1 MIFPSLETSIS
12 TNGIHMDSD
21 KNDLYVLR
29 KCIVW
34 LQRHILRYP
43 CFDTETMKLACWILG
58 EEMQE
63 LGNYL
68 LSQMNKNKRARFEEE
83 LSESELNP
91 DDYAPE
97 IAKMLRESPSINKLK
112 FTRYAAR
119 LMDKKLASL
128 KYHGKSEIEKNIM
141 ALRKLFDLSDRETE
155 LCTFFFIANAYSYA
169 EDYFLTHMECQKF
182 AGQKYLANML
192 GFSKKELHSIVYGKL
207 QRVGLCEVD
216 KWGISAED
224 DFLSLIQNPSDEN
237 LSNKFFITVPKGT
250 VPLKDYLIGKDL
262 TDHMLE
268 LLKSKSESP
277 THILLYGPPGTGKTS
292 FAYSL
297 LDQLKVPSFEIVQ
310 DNENMTKHR
319 RAAII
324 ACLNMTN
331 FDQGSIVLV
340 DEADNLLNTQSSWF
354 MRGETQDKGWL
365 NQLLD
370 EPGTRMIWITNRI
383 DSIEDSVLRRFAFS
397 LHFKSFNQRQRVLLW
412 NSILRKN
419 RCKRYFSR
427 SRC

>member
-1 MIFPSLETSIS
+1 
-12 TNGIHMDSD
+12 
-21 KNDLYVLR
+21 
-29 KCIVW
+29 
-34 LQRHILRYP
+34 
-43 CFDTETMKLACWILG
+43 
-58 EEMQE
+58 
-63 LGNYL
+63 
-68 LSQMNKNKRARFEEE
+68 
-83 LSESELNP
+83 
-91 DDYAPE
+91 
-97 IAKMLRESPSINKLK
+97 
-112 FTRYAAR
+112 
-119 LMDKKLASL
+119 
-128 KYHGKSEIEKNIM
+128 
-141 ALRKLFDLSDRETE
+141 
-155 LCTFFFIANAYSYA
+155 
-169 EDYFLTHMECQKF
+169 
-182 AGQKYLANML
+182 ML
-192 GFSKKELHSIVYGKL
+192 GFSKKELHSIAYGKL

-262 TDHMLE
+262 TDQMLE
-268 LLKSKSESP
+268 LLKNKSESP
-277 THILLYGPPGTGKTS
+277 THILFYGPPGTGKTS
-292 FAYSL
+292 FAHSL

-310 DNENMTKHR
+310 DNENTTKHR

-370 EPGTRMIWITNRI
+370 EPGTRIIWITNRI

-397 LHFKSFNQRQRVLLW
+397 LHFKSFNRRQRIQLW
-412 NSILRKN
+412 DSILRKN
-419 RCKRYFSR
+419 RCKRYLSR
-427 SRC
+427 SDVENFAKSYDVSAGVIDLAVRKAIEGNTSSKSRFMSTVKMALESYETLANNGEKPIRPG